1 MEKNTYQNNN
11 ILYLITGLYC
21 LALILFLAVW
31 GYTPTNDGDGYIE
44 FAQICIKNKQLY
56 PCMALIQGHPFI
68 WNIGSINLTA
78 LSLLL
83 FNSLYPLLVLLCIM
97 KAITAFLIGKISQ
110 KLFSDRITIIA
121 ISIFALYPN
130 NWGQSTTILSEIPM
144 ICLSL
149 CAFYIAIAKEKVFYL
164 FVAGLIFGLANW
176 FRPVAIVYMGTLI
189 LYYIFFINKKW
200 IKKSF
205 SLCSGYI
212 LFIGI
217 VGLECYHRTGFFLY
231 QAESLWFNMAES
243 TYEPSVAPQYGT
255 NPYPKGTIRYIENM
269 DKKSAIE
276 CNEIWKQRS
285 IEWLKQHPFKYLK
298 KIPGRLMYMY
308 YNDMDN
314 IIAFSR
320 VKEKAEDNYV
330 TLPYKNILQRFTS
343 LSAVQY
349 IAIINLVYYWLLII
363 FSIHGGYFLIKKH
376 EYKKAF
382 LPIMIIIGGS
392 LSLVLA
398 IHGETRFK
406 APFMPFI
413 FILAA
418 VYITSWLYKNKSH
431 EYNY

>member
-1 MEKNTYQNNN
+1 
-11 ILYLITGLYC
+11 
-21 LALILFLAVW
+21 
-31 GYTPTNDGDGYIE
+31 
-44 FAQICIKNKQLY
+44 
-56 PCMALIQGHPFI
+56 
-68 WNIGSINLTA
+68 
-78 LSLLL
+78 
-83 FNSLYPLLVLLCIM
+83 
-97 KAITAFLIGKISQ
+97 
-110 KLFSDRITIIA
+110 
-121 ISIFALYPN
+121 
-130 NWGQSTTILSEIPM
+130 
-144 ICLSL
+144 
-149 CAFYIAIAKEKVFYL
+149 
-164 FVAGLIFGLANW
+164 
-176 FRPVAIVYMGTLI
+176 
-189 LYYIFFINKKW
+189 
-200 IKKSF
+200 
-205 SLCSGYI
+205 
-212 LFIGI
+212 
-217 VGLECYHRTGFFLY
+217 
-231 QAESLWFNMAES
+231 
-243 TYEPSVAPQYGT
+243 
-255 NPYPKGTIRYIENM
+255 
-269 DKKSAIE
+269 
-276 CNEIWKQRS
+276 
-285 IEWLKQHPFKYLK
+285 
-298 KIPGRLMYMY
+298 MYMY